1 MHSQG
6 RRALLAA
13 ATATATTAAMLF
25 AAVGTA
31 SAAPDP
37 ALDTGVLRSVTL
49 GASLGFP
56 SGQQV
61 GTPHGIQSPELPPKE
76 QEETDRSLSREM
88 FTSTAVS
95 PTGVPIV
102 DSTAV
107 TGPAG
112 LIRSFQGLNGFD
124 QRFAN
129 NGNQFSVEPPD
140 QALCV
145 GNGYVLEAVNTV
157 LRVYRTG
164 GSAVTAVTDLNTF
177 YGYEDQINRTTGE
190 VGPFLT
196 DPVCLF
202 DEGTQRFF
210 LTVLTLEVD
219 AVGNF
224 TGRNHLDTAVSKTAD
239 PTAGFRIYRLPVQDD
254 GSQGTPAHKDC
265 PCIGDYPHIAA
276 DKYGYYITT
285 NEYPFSDDPGVF
297 GNNFNGAQIYAFD
310 KLALVNGNSR
320 GNVVQFSR
328 TALRLAFRPVPGF
341 TLAPAQVPGT
351 AYATVDNGTQYFLSS
366 IAGAEAQPRGFTGQA
381 QHIGVYALTN
391 TRSLRDATPAVSLAG
406 SLRAS
411 ERYVL
416 PPLTNQRPGPTPLAN
431 YCTAQDCFGFGP
443 SPEVEGPLDS
453 GDTRMLQVF
462 YAHGRLY
469 GALDTAVQVSGQ
481 MKAGIAWFLVN
492 PGSAP
497 SRSSVANQ
505 GYIGVAGQNVIY
517 PAIAARSDGMGAVA
531 YTLAGSAYYPS
542 AAYSLVGPTGVTGPV
557 HMAAAGAGPQDG
569 FTEYVP
575 QGDAGSAAR
584 PRWGDYGAAV
594 ISGST
599 VWLASEYI
607 GQSCSFRTYQ
617 IDMTC
622 GGTRAPLINWA
633 TRISAVTP

>member
-1 MHSQG
+1 
-6 RRALLAA
+6 
-13 ATATATTAAMLF
+13 MLF

-56 SGQQV
+56 SGQHV
-61 GTPHGIQSPELPPKE
+61 GTPRGIQSPELPPNE
-76 QEETDRSLSREM
+76 EDQETDRSLSRERM
-88 FTSTAVS
+88 SSLAVS
-95 PTGVPIV
+95 PAGVPIV
-102 DSTAV
+102 EPTAV
-107 TGPAG
+107 AGPAG
-112 LIRSFQGLNGFD
+112 LVRSFMGLDGFD

-157 LRVYRTG
+157 LRVFRTG
-164 GSAVTAVTDLNTF
+164 GGAATAVTDLNSF
-177 YGYEDQINRTTGE
+177 YGYKAQVNRTTGE

-219 AVGNF
+219 AAGNF
-224 TGRNHLDTAVSKTAD
+224 TGRNHLDTAVSKTAN
-239 PTAGFRIYRLPVQDD
+239 PTGGFRIYRLPVQDD
-254 GSQGTPAHKDC
+254 GSQGTPSHRDC

-276 DKYGYYITT
+276 DRYGYYITT

-310 KLALVNGNSR
+310 KLALVNGNTH

-328 TALRLAFRPVPGF
+328 TTLRQNDMRVPGF
-341 TLAPAQVPGT
+341 TLAPAMVPGT
-351 AYATVDNGTQYFLSS
+351 AYATADNGTQYFLSS
-366 IAGAEAQPRGFTGQA
+366 IAGAEAQPDGFTGQA
-381 QHIGVYALTN
+381 QSIGVYALTN
-391 TRSLRDATPAVSLAG
+391 TRSLHNTTPSVSLAG
-406 SLRAS
+406 SLRPS

-416 PPLTNQRPGPTPLAN
+416 PPLANQRPGPTPLAN
-431 YCTAQDCFGFGP
+431 FCTAQDCFGFGP
-443 SPEVEGPLDS
+443 SQEVEGPLDS
-453 GDTRMLQVF
+453 SDTRMLQVF
-462 YAHGRLY
+462 FSHGRLY
-469 GALDTAVQVSGQ
+469 GALDTGVQVSGQ

-492 PGSAP
+492 PGTAP
-497 SRSSVANQ
+497 SHSSVANQ

-517 PAIAARSDGMGAVA
+517 PAIAARSDGRGAMG

-557 HMAAAGAGPQDG
+557 HVAAAGAGPQDG

-575 QGDAGSAAR
+575 QSDATSSAR

-607 GQSCSFRTYQ
+607 GQTCSFRTFQ
-617 IDMTC
+617 ADMTC